1 MIQWQARHT
10 KTKTPLPLSYLFAFL
25 LAMGSF
31 PAACF
36 LLSFLTHIQRSP
48 TVLPLSSLFLI
59 QHVGAHGVEWQQ
71 LLSSLLKRCHRN
83 VHLEAVKEGLF
94 HAKWECAWS
103 EERLG
108 GLCWCSLTP
117 SSSSFFFSPLPLHVH
132 KHSHTLASTF
142 TEVHSHLLPSLCAIG
157 DSLQR
162 ALRQGVEAGG
172 KWRNRDGEGRWRGGG
187 CWYMWCK
194 KKEKID
200 REVDWRSVFLTWCR
214 AAYLSVESRG
224 TLSERGKDT
233 QKCYM
238 GRETEK
244 EKTKKQWLR
253 RKVGERRE

>member
-10 KTKTPLPLSYLFAFL
+10 KTKKPLPLSYLFAFL

-108 GLCWCSLTP
+108 GLCWCSLP
-117 SSSSFFFSPLPLHVH
+117 PPPPPLLLLSSSSPRSQTLAHTCKHVHWGPLPLAAFSVRNWRL
-132 KHSHTLASTF
+132 SPTRS
-142 TEVHSHLLPSLCAIG
+142 
-157 DSLQR
+157 
-162 ALRQGVEAGG
+162 EAGC
-172 KWRNRDGEGRWRGGG
+172 GG
-187 CWYMWCK
+187 
-194 KKEKID
+194 
-200 REVDWRSVFLTWCR
+200 
-214 AAYLSVESRG
+214 
-224 TLSERGKDT
+224 
-233 QKCYM
+233 
-238 GRETEK
+238 
-244 EKTKKQWLR
+244 R
-253 RKVGERRE
+253 RKVEK